1 MPTKKFNNK
10 KTIWY
15 IIVILFIIVLLLF
28 ISAEID
34 RTRHNF
40 HWDFYSYYSNKLM
53 LVGLFNNLVKLTHNH
68 HTSVF
73 NADDFDE
80 HHIIKKDWKKIQ
92 QEALELY
99 SKKDE
104 LMNMSDIAKG
114 FFTKIDKEKGTWKV
128 FIIKWYDKTVTTALN
143 LAPETCKIID
153 QCPNIRA
160 AMFSML
166 EPGKYIPEHKG
177 PFKGCLRYH
186 LGLKIPKDRENC
198 YIEVDDV
205 KYHWRE
211 GGGLVFDDTYKHSV
225 FNNTDEPR
233 IILFIDIVRPMNYP
247 MKKINSFLLEN
258 VSFVSFIK
266 DVNNNA
272 EKEQDI

>member
-1 MPTKKFNNK
+1 MSAKKFKNK

-15 IIVILFIIVLLLF
+15 FVILLILIILFI
-28 ISAEID
+28 SSEID
-34 RTRHNF
+34 RTRHDF

-53 LVGLFNNLVKLTHNH
+53 VVGLFNNLVRLTHSH

-73 NADDFDE
+73 NADDFEE
-80 HHIIKKDWKKIQ
+80 HHIIQKDWKKIQ

-114 FFTKIDKEKGTWKV
+114 FFTKIDNEKGKWKV
-128 FIIKWYDKTVTTALN
+128 FIIKWYDNTVTTALN
-143 LAPETCKIID
+143 LAPETCKVID
-153 QCPNIRA
+153 KCPNVRA

-166 EPGKYIPEHKG
+166 EPGKRIPLHKG

-186 LGLKIPKDRENC
+186 LGLKIPKDHKNC

-205 KYHWRE
+205 KYSWYE
-211 GGGLVFDDTYKHSV
+211 GEGLVFDDTYKHAV
-225 FNNTDEPR
+225 YNNTNEPR
-233 IILFIDIVRPMNYP
+233 IILFVDIVRPMNYP
-247 MKKINSFLLEN
+247 MNKVNSFLLEN
-258 VSFVSFIK
+258 ASFASFIK
-266 DVNNNA
+266 DVNNTA

>member
-15 IIVILFIIVLLLF
+15 FVILLILIILFI
-28 ISAEID
+28 SSEID

-53 LVGLFNNLVKLTHNH
+53 VVGLFNNLVKLTHIH